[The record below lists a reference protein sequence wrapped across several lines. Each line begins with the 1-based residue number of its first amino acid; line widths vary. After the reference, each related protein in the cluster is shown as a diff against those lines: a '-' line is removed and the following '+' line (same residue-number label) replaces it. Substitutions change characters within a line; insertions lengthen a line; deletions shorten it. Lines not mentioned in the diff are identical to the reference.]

1 MQTIIIVLDSTKM
14 NNPDLDICY
23 SLPDRIEPFTNGRV
37 RDNGYDYI
45 SGTEIGIW
53 LETEDAEANVED
65 ILELMKSETILD
77 NDLSKVADV
86 YISTEESTDIE
97 NSKKIFPIK

>member
-23 SLPDRIEPFTNGRV
+23 SLPDRIESFTNGRV
-37 RDNGYDYI
+37 RDNGYDYL

-53 LETEDAEANVED
+53 LETENAKENVD
-65 ILELMKSETILD
+65 NILELLKTETFSD
-77 NDLSKVADV
+77 NELSKSAVV
-86 YISTEESTDIE
+86 YISEDECADIE
-97 NSKKIFPIK
+97 NSERILVD